1 MKIIH
6 NYSPNFEI
14 KKRKSNQIKFI
25 IFHYTGMKNELKAIK
40 RLTSIKSKV
49 SSHYLIKNNGD
60 IVVIVPDLYIAW
72 HAGISSWKSFKSL
85 NKNSIG
91 IEISN
96 PGHNLRYKK
105 FSKKQIQSILK
116 ISKFLIRKYKIK
128 KKNILGH
135 SDIAPNRKKDPGE
148 KFPWKFLSK
157 HKIGFWHNLST
168 KVLKENRK
176 KKINILSK
184 KNFYNNLSKIGYLI
198 KSPKEIKK
206 DKKYN
211 LSKKDIILIESIKSD
226 GIEISKKYQN
236 LYEINESDMPTDM
249 QVMIN
254 NDEIGLTLLRII
266 EVIGQDDLENL
277 DEDTLYF
284 IISALNQLD
293 IDYIRNKILL
303 KVLPLKV

>member
-1 MKIIH
+1 MNIKLTL
-6 NYSPNFEI
+6 NYSPNFNP
-14 KKRKSNQIKFI
+14 KKRKASQIKFI
-25 IFHYTGMKNELKAIK
+25 IFHYTGMTTESASLN
-40 RLTSIKSKV
+40 RLTNSQSEA
-49 SSHYLIKNNGD
+49 SSHYLIKNNGE
-60 IVVIVPDLYIAW
+60 VVMMVPDLYIAW
-72 HAGISSWKSFKSL
+72 HAGKSYWKNFKSL

-105 FSKKQIQSILK
+105 FSKKQVQSILK

-176 KKINILSK
+176 KKINILGK

-206 DKKYN
+206 DKYLN
-211 LSKKDIILIESIKSD
+211 LVSKAFQRRFRQELIN
-226 GIEISKKYQN
+226 GEIDQECLLISHNLAKK
-236 LYEINESDMPTDM
+236 
-249 QVMIN
+249 
-254 NDEIGLTLLRII
+254 
-266 EVIGQDDLENL
+266 
-277 DEDTLYF
+277 
-284 IISALNQLD
+284 LN
-293 IDYIRNKILL
+293 
-303 KVLPLKV
+303 